1 MKAFYSS
8 VSFLHYSVRSKAS
21 AFVLRSI
28 MYRYMSGYK
37 LYREI
42 VCGLGEQLYRVLEFC
57 CS

>member
-42 VCGLGEQLYRVLEFC
+42 VCGLGEQLYRVL
-57 CS
+57 